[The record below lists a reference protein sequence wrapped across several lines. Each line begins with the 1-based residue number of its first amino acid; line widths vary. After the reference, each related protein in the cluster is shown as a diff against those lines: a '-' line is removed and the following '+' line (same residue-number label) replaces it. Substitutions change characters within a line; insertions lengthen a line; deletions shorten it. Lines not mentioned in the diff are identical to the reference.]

1 MSLTISSQLFEHL
14 NVGDT
19 RKCIG

>member
-1 MSLTISSQLFEHL
+1 MSLTISSQLFEHP